1 MASYNLDSAD
11 LKAVAYKGLIRE
23 DVMQKIWDISKIPL
37 PLQDR
42 IGNDAAKNSY
52 KE

>member
-1 MASYNLDSAD
+1 MYGINNRA
-11 LKAVAYKGLIRE
+11 ITHR
-23 DVMQKIWDISKIPL
+23 QKIWDISKIPL

>member
-23 DVMQKIWDISKIPL
+23 DVIDSSHL
-37 PLQDR
+37 
-42 IGNDAAKNSY
+42 
-52 KE
+52 